1 MTQEVGRTSDF
12 FLRLWGR
19 EKYCTIKHS
28 IFNIFP
34 TNYIYVYLLNN
45 TLDGNEILPHKINTL
60 HLILVSIK
68 FYILHFHIL
77 YIGQKMMN
85 QSRNMLLK
93 LLAIYCIENKS
104 FVDGVEVPLTDCK
117 KNPWFR
123 LGRTTDVTYR
133 DYCLTAKKT
142 KLSKNMHMTFN
153 VQCVQCTSEL
163 PLKEW
168 RSAYILR
175 VLTDSLRMD
184 IREITWDTGILINVV
199 PVSMSAEHGET
210 ALASHLATSCDP
222 NLNLHRIAIW
232 LEESWYCIGML

>member
-34 TNYIYVYLLNN
+34 INYIYVYLLNN
-45 TLDGNEILPHKINTL
+45 TLDGNEISPHKINTL

-68 FYILHFHIL
+68 FYILHFNNL

-117 KNPWFR
+117 K
-123 LGRTTDVTYR
+123 
-133 DYCLTAKKT
+133 
-142 KLSKNMHMTFN
+142 KNT
-153 VQCVQCTSEL
+153 
-163 PLKEW
+163 
-168 RSAYILR
+168 
-175 VLTDSLRMD
+175 
-184 IREITWDTGILINVV
+184 
-199 PVSMSAEHGET
+199 
-210 ALASHLATSCDP
+210 
-222 NLNLHRIAIW
+222 
-232 LEESWYCIGML
+232 